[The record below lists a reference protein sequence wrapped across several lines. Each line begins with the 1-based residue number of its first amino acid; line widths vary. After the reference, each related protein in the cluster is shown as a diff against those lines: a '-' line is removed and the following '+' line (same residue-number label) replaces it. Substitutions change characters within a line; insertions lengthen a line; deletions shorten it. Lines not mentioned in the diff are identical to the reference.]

1 MLYKH
6 ITKWYDN
13 KEVIILELRVLN
25 YFLAVAREESIS
37 GAANALHLSQP
48 TLSRQLKDMEDELGK
63 QLFIR
68 GSKRIELTD
77 EGRILKKR
85 AEEIIALVEKTENEI
100 SVSDEHI
107 SGDVFIG
114 AGETVGVRRLTK
126 AAKRVRDSYPD
137 IHFHI
142 ISGDRSDVVERLDSG
157 LVDFGLVFGS
167 VDETKYESIN
177 IPNSDVWGV
186 LIRKDSP
193 LAQKELIEP
202 KDLYDKPLIVSRQAE
217 KTGIVKRLL
226 HRSADKLNIVAT
238 YNLLFNGALM
248 VQDSLGCAL
257 CLESGHQ
264 PERNRE
270 LVFKPLTNVLTEEM
284 HVIWKKDNVF
294 SKASQKF
301 FEEISKGSMTLQYT

>member
-1 MLYKH
+1 M
-6 ITKWYDN
+6 
-13 KEVIILELRVLN
+13 ELRVLK

-68 GSKRIELTD
+68 GNKRIELTD

-114 AGETVGVRRLTK
+114 AGETVGVRYLIK

-167 VDETKYESIN
+167 VDETKVRVDQNPKQRRMGCFNKKRQPACGKGNDRAEGSVRQAVDRLPSGGKN
-177 IPNSDVWGV
+177 GDRQTSA
-186 LIRKDSP
+186 SP
-193 LAQKELIEP
+193 FR
-202 KDLYDKPLIVSRQAE
+202 RQAE
-217 KTGIVKRLL
+217 
-226 HRSADKLNIVAT
+226 HRRDLQPAFQRRADGAGRFGLRAMHRERSSTRAQRRTDFQAADKRTHRRNAR
-238 YNLLFNGALM
+238 
-248 VQDSLGCAL
+248 D
-257 CLESGHQ
+257 LEKRQ
-264 PERNRE
+264 RV
-270 LVFKPLTNVLTEEM
+270 LQILTKVF
-284 HVIWKKDNVF
+284 
-294 SKASQKF
+294 
-301 FEEISKGSMTLQYT
+301 

>member
-1 MLYKH
+1 M
-6 ITKWYDN
+6 
-13 KEVIILELRVLN
+13 ELRVLN

-48 TLSRQLKDMEDELGK
+48 TLSRQLKDMENELGK

-100 SVSDEHI
+100 TVSDEHI

-114 AGETVGVRRLTK
+114 AGETIGVRYLTK
-126 AAKRVRDSYPD
+126 AARRVRDTFPD

-142 ISGDRSDVVERLDSG
+142 ISGDRTDVIEKLDSG

-167 VDETKYESIN
+167 VDEAKYESIK
-177 IPNSDVWGV
+177 IPNRDVWGV
-186 LIRKDSP
+186 LIRKGSP
-193 LAQKELIEP
+193 LAEKEMIEP
-202 KDLYDKPLIVSRQAE
+202 KNLYDKPLIVSRQADR
-217 KTGIVKRLL
+217 TGIIKRLL
-226 HRSADKLNIVAT
+226 GRSASKLNIVAT
-238 YNLLFNGALM
+238 YNLLYNGALM
-248 VQDSLGCAL
+248 VQDGLGYAL
-257 CLESGHQ
+257 CLESVLQ
-264 PERNRE
+264 PDRNSE
-270 LVFKPLTNVLTEEM
+270 LIFKPLSTAVSEEL
-284 HVIWKKDNVF
+284 HSVWKKDNVF

-301 FEEISKGSMTLQYT
+301 FEKITKSR

>member
-1 MLYKH
+1 MLYRH
-6 ITKWYDN
+6 REKWYDN

-85 AEEIIALVEKTENEI
+85 AGEIIALVEKTENEI
-100 SVSDEHI
+100 IVSEEHI

-114 AGETVGVRRLTK
+114 AGETVGVRYLTK
-126 AAKRVRDSYPD
+126 AAKRVRDDYPD

-167 VDETKYESIN
+167 VDETKYESIK

-186 LIRKDSP
+186 LTKKDSA
-193 LAQKELIEP
+193 LAEKEMIEP
-202 KDLYDKPLIVSRQAE
+202 KDLYDKPLIVSRQAD

-238 YNLLFNGALM
+238 YNLIFNGALM
-248 VQDSLGCAL
+248 VQDGLGCAL
-257 CLESGHQ
+257 CLESVHQ
-264 PERNRE
+264 LERNRE
-270 LVFKPLTNVLTEEM
+270 LIFKPLTNALTEEM
-284 HVIWKKDNVF
+284 HLIWKKDNVF

-301 FEEISKGSMTLQYT
+301 FEEITKAR

>member
-1 MLYKH
+1 M
-6 ITKWYDN
+6 
-13 KEVIILELRVLN
+13 ELRVLN

-63 QLFIR
+63 QLFTR

-100 SVSDEHI
+100 TVSDEHI

-114 AGETVGVRRLTK
+114 AGETVGVRYLTK
-126 AAKRVRDSYPD
+126 AARRVRNNYPD

-142 ISGDRSDVVERLDSG
+142 ISGDRTDVIEKLDSG
-157 LVDFGLVFGS
+157 LVDFGLIFGS
-167 VDETKYESIN
+167 IDETKYESIK
-177 IPNSDVWGV
+177 IPNT
-186 LIRKDSP
+186 
-193 LAQKELIEP
+193 IEP
-202 KDLYDKPLIVSRQAE
+202 KDLYDKPLIVSRQAD

-238 YNLLFNGALM
+238 YNLIFNGALM
-248 VQDSLGCAL
+248 VQDGLGYAL
-257 CLESGHQ
+257 CLESVHQ
-264 PERNRE
+264 PDRNSE
-270 LVFKPLTNVLTEEM
+270 LIFKPLSTAVSEEL
-284 HVIWKKDNVF
+284 HIVWKKDNVF
-294 SKASQKF
+294 SKASQRF
-301 FEEISKGSMTLQYT
+301 FEKITKSR

>member
-1 MLYKH
+1 M
-6 ITKWYDN
+6 
-13 KEVIILELRVLN
+13 ELRVLN

-37 GAANALHLSQP
+37 GAANVLHLSQP

-100 SVSDEHI
+100 IVSDEHI

-114 AGETVGVRRLTK
+114 AGETVGVRYLTK
-126 AAKRVRDSYPD
+126 AAKRVRDNYPD

-142 ISGDRSDVVERLDSG
+142 ISGDRSDVVDRLENG

-167 VDETKYESIN
+167 VDDTKYESIK

-186 LIRKDSP
+186 LMRQDSP
-193 LAQKELIEP
+193 LAEREAIEP
-202 KDLYDKPLIVSRQAE
+202 KDLYDKPLIVSRQAD

-238 YNLLFNGALM
+238 YNLIFNGALM
-248 VQDSLGCAL
+248 VQDGLGYAL
-257 CLESGHQ
+257 CLESVHQ
-264 PERNRE
+264 PDRNSE
-270 LVFKPLTNVLTEEM
+270 LIFKPLSTSVSEEL

-294 SKASQKF
+294 SKATQKF
-301 FEEISKGSMTLQYT
+301 YEMLLN

>member
-13 KEVIILELRVLN
+13 KEVSILELRVLN

-107 SGDVFIG
+107 SGDIFIG

-248 VQDSLGCAL
+248 VQDGLGCAL
-257 CLESGHQ
+257 CLESVHQ

-301 FEEISKGSMTLQYT
+301 FEEISKGCVTPQYT

>member
-77 EGRILKKR
+77 EGKKLKKR

-114 AGETVGVRRLTK
+114 AGETVGVRRLIK

-248 VQDSLGCAL
+248 VQDGLGCAL
-257 CLESGHQ
+257 CLESVHQ

-301 FEEISKGSMTLQYT
+301 FEEISKGGVTPQYT

>member
-13 KEVIILELRVLN
+13 KEVSILELRVLN
-25 YFLAVAREESIS
+25 YFLAVSREESIS

-107 SGDVFIG
+107 SGDIFIG

-193 LAQKELIEP
+193 LAEKELIEP

-238 YNLLFNGALM
+238 YNLLFNCALM
-248 VQDSLGCAL
+248 VQDGLGCAL
-257 CLESGHQ
+257 CLESVHQ

-301 FEEISKGSMTLQYT
+301 FEEISKGGVTPQYT

>member
-1 MLYKH
+1 M
-6 ITKWYDN
+6 
-13 KEVIILELRVLN
+13 ELRVLR

-48 TLSRQLKDMEDELGK
+48 TLSRQLKDMEDALGK
-63 QLFIR
+63 PLFIR
-68 GSKRIELTD
+68 GSKRIELTA

-85 AEEIIALVEKTENEI
+85 AEEIVALVEKTENEI
-100 SVSDEHI
+100 SISDEHI
-107 SGDVFIG
+107 SGEVFIG
-114 AGETVGVRRLTK
+114 AGETVGVRCLTK

-137 IHFHI
+137 IRFHI
-142 ISGDRSDVVERLDSG
+142 ISGDRTDVVERLDSG

-177 IPNSDVWGV
+177 LPNSDVWGV
-186 LIRKDSP
+186 LIRNDSL
-193 LAQKELIEP
+193 LAKKELIEP

-226 HRSADKLNIVAT
+226 HRSADRLNIVAT
-238 YNLLFNGALM
+238 YNLLFNGTLM
-248 VQDSLGCAL
+248 VQDGLGYAL
-257 CLESGHQ
+257 CLESVHQ
-264 PERNRE
+264 PERGSG
-270 LVFKPLTNVLTEEM
+270 LIFKPLTNALTEEM

-301 FEEISKGSMTLQYT
+301 FEEITKAR